1 MHPSRMSAPP
11 TTTDAGPLASV
22 AFAIP
27 RRVGVAVLAIA
38 AQVGGVFLLTGQI
51 LVRLHPRALD
61 RHELFRNLHRM
72 GVRSVPI
79 VSATAAF
86 TGGIMVIQAAP
97 FVEQFQA
104 KAFIGWAATFTTFR
118 ELGPLLIGLIFNGRV
133 GANNTAELGTMTV
146 TSQVDALRAL
156 AIDPVS
162 YLVVP
167 RVLAMVVTM
176 TALCIIG
183 NAIALGGAILT
194 ADLLLGVSPN
204 LFWASA
210 MERLEPWDF
219 WVGIIKAS
227 LFGLIIALMSCHYG
241 LATKGGAPGVG
252 RAVNASVVGAAA
264 GIFIADYFS
273 TFLLD

>member
-1 MHPSRMSAPP
+1 MNRLV
-11 TTTDAGPLASV
+11 LAFP
-22 AFAIP
+22 ARI
-27 RRVGVAVLAIA
+27 GAVLLVVAE
-38 AQVGGVFLLTGQI
+38 QVGGVSLLAGRI
-51 LVRLHPRALD
+51 AARLRPSQLD
-61 RHELFRNLHRM
+61 RDELFRNLHRM

-86 TGGIMVIQAAP
+86 TGGIMVLQAAP

-104 KAFIGWAATFTTFR
+104 KAFVGWAATFTTFR

-156 AIDPVS
+156 AIDPIG

-167 RVLAMVVTM
+167 RVLAMIITM
-176 TALCIIG
+176 TTLCVIG
-183 NAIALGGAILT
+183 DAIAVGGAMLT
-194 ADLLLGVSPN
+194 ADALLGVSPH
-204 LFWASA
+204 LFWDSA
-210 MERLEPWDF
+210 MERLDMWDF
-219 WVGIIKAS
+219 GVGILKS
-227 LFGLIIALMSCHYG
+227 FLFGLIIALISCHYG

-252 RAVNASVVGAAA
+252 RAVNASVVGSAA